1 MRIILVAYIFLSR
14 LEVQAGFATV
24 GGLGRCPGRLCHG
37 VSGLGRCPGRL
48 CHGVSGLGRCPGRP
62 CHGVSG
68 LGRCPVGLGIGL
80 VLVLAVAVGRRKHN
94 FTQLNRI
101 KIHNFNYM
109 ISVGHRSLSGRAI
122 RLIIWRTEF
131 ESEIDLFLFN
141 IKLF

>member
-1 MRIILVAYIFLSR
+1 MRIILVAYIFPSR
-14 LEVQAGFATV
+14 LEVSVSAQAGFATV
-24 GGLGRCPGRLCHG
+24 GGLGQCPGRLCHG

-48 CHGVSGLGRCPGRP
+48 CHGVSGLGRCPEL
-62 CHGVSG
+62 G
-68 LGRCPVGLGIGL
+68 LGLGIGL

-101 KIHNFNYM
+101 KIHNFNYDQC
-109 ISVGHRSLSGRAI
+109 GAI